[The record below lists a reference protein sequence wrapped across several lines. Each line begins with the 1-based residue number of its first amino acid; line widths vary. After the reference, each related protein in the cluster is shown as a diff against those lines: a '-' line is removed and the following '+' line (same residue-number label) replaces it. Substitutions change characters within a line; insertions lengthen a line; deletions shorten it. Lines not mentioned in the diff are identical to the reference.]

1 MSRGGVLVVYSSF
14 SVSLIDVAARI
25 AVRRLKLS
33 TFISRMDAWCT
44 SLSIAATVIALSGK
58 TLSQPLNGWFA
69 VIMMPTVDTE
79 AMQAHL
85 NEISKAVAPGAH
97 AVILMDQAGWHTTGA
112 LTLPE
117 NLSLLFLPPKSPE
130 LNPVENIW
138 QYLRQT
144 WLANRVFDTYD
155 AILHAGCQAWNNLI
169 ALPDVITSIGTRD
182 WAKVGQ

>member
-1 MSRGGVLVVYSSF
+1 MRLGQKNSRVRQWARKGTRPRQPADLRYQNAYLFGA
-14 SVSLIDVAARI
+14 ICPARGTGAA
-25 AVRRLKLS
+25 
-33 TFISRMDAWCT
+33 
-44 SLSIAATVIALSGK
+44 
-58 TLSQPLNGWFA
+58 
-69 VIMMPTVDTE
+69 IMMPTADTE

-144 WLANRVFDTYD
+144 WLPNRVFDTYD

>member
-1 MSRGGVLVVYSSF
+1 MRLGQKNSRVRQWARKGTRPRQPADLRYQNAYLFGA
-14 SVSLIDVAARI
+14 ICPARGTGAA
-25 AVRRLKLS
+25 
-33 TFISRMDAWCT
+33 
-44 SLSIAATVIALSGK
+44 
-58 TLSQPLNGWFA
+58 
-69 VIMMPTVDTE
+69 IMMPTADTE

-85 NEISKAVAPGAH
+85 NEIAKAVALGAH

-144 WLANRVFDTYD
+144 WLANRVFDSYD
-155 AILHAGCQAWNNLI
+155 AILDAGCQAWNNLI
-169 ALPDVITSIGTRD
+169 ALQDVITSIGTRD